1 MAEPSA
7 APAANNRSKI
17 IVGVDDVPESL
28 ALVDHIVSDA
38 GYTFMGAGGAAE
50 CLALVARI
58 VPQLILLD
66 VEMPKMDGFD
76 TCRLLRAD
84 GRLTHVPI
92 AFLTARKSSEDVRK
106 GMSVGG
112 NDFVLKPFD
121 RAKLIERLNYW
132 TRHRVNKSW

>member
-1 MAEPSA
+1 MAESSA

-38 GYTFMGAGGAAE
+38 GYTFMGAGGGAE

-66 VEMPKMDGFD
+66 VEMPKMDGFE

-106 GMSVGG
+106 GMAAGG

>member
-1 MAEPSA
+1 MAEPSTA
-7 APAANNRSKI
+7 AAANNRSKI
-17 IVGVDDVPESL
+17 IVGVDDMPESL
-28 ALVDHIVSDA
+28 SLVGHIVSDA
-38 GYTFMGAGGAAE
+38 GYTFMGAAGGAE

-66 VEMPKMDGFD
+66 VEMPKMDGFE
-76 TCRLLRAD
+76 TCRRLRAD

-92 AFLTARKSSEDVRK
+92 AFLTARKTSEDVRR
-106 GMSVGG
+106 GMDAGG

-132 TRHRVNKSW
+132 TRHRVNKNW

>member
-1 MAEPSA
+1 MAEPPVAS
-7 APAANNRSKI
+7 AANNRSKI
-17 IVGVDDVPESL
+17 VVGVDDMPESL
-28 ALVDHIVSDA
+28 GLIDHIISDA
-38 GYTFMGAGGAAE
+38 GYTFMGAVGGTE

-66 VEMPKMDGFD
+66 VEMPKMDGFE

-92 AFLTARKSSEDVRK
+92 AFLTARKTSEDVRK
-106 GMSVGG
+106 GMAAGG

>member
-1 MAEPSA
+1 MPELSA
-7 APAANNRSKI
+7 ASVANNRSKI

-28 ALVDHIVSDA
+28 SLVGHIVSEA
-38 GYTFMGAGGAAE
+38 GYTFMGAAGGNE

-66 VEMPKMDGFD
+66 VEMPKMDGFE
-76 TCRLLRAD
+76 TCRRLRAD

-92 AFLTARKSSEDVRK
+92 AFLTARKSTEDVRS
-106 GMSVGG
+106 GMAAGG

>member
-1 MAEPSA
+1 MAESSA

-28 ALVDHIVSDA
+28 SLVDHIVSDA
-38 GYTFMGAGGAAE
+38 GYTFMGAAGGAE
-50 CLALVARI
+50 CLALIARI

-66 VEMPKMDGFD
+66 VEMPKMDGFE
-76 TCRLLRAD
+76 TCRRLRTD
-84 GRLTHVPI
+84 SRLTHVPI

>member
-7 APAANNRSKI
+7 ASGTNNRSKI

-38 GYTFMGAGGAAE
+38 GYTFMGAGGGAE

-66 VEMPKMDGFD
+66 VEMPKMDGFE

-106 GMSVGG
+106 GMAAGG